1 MGDPE
6 QRDAK
11 IETSNLRRVAIVLG
25 DNITDVELE
34 AMIAGADKE
43 GKGYV
48 SCEDYYELMVGIARK
63 MEESEA
69 LKEDEDSDEEVAAEG
84 LHSPSQSGGHRSPRP
99 LHTGESS
106 RLISHS
112 TGTHQAPMAL
122 SPRRPSEGGQRLSF
136 NAPPSQRLSF

>member
-11 IETSNLRRVAIVLG
+11 IETSNLRRVANVLG
-25 DNITDVELE
+25 DSITDVELE
-34 AMIAGADKE
+34 AMIAGADKD

-69 LKEDEDSDEEVAAEG
+69 LKEDENSDEEKKG
-84 LHSPSQSGGHRSPRP
+84 GGPSSPSGGFRSPRP
-99 LHTGESS
+99 LHTGD
-106 RLISHS
+106 RQRTGMISHS
-112 TGTHQAPMAL
+112 TGTHAAPAAL
-122 SPRRPSEGGQRLSF
+122 TPRRPSE
-136 NAPPSQRLSF
+136 